1 MSLRRRVFRGG
12 ALLGVSNVV
21 GQALRF
27 VRNVIV
33 ARILTPEDFGV
44 AATFWIATGFLATI
58 SELGFQQLLIQTP
71 EGDEERFGA
80 TIQSMMT
87 ARSLLIGAV
96 IFALA
101 GPVAAMFRVPEAT
114 WAFRLLAV
122 VSVLGGF
129 RHCDLHRLKRGLRFG
144 PAVVTGLVAAIVTT
158 FLAWPIATYVG
169 DYSAF
174 VWLAIIQ
181 TGMGT
186 LFSHVLAERPFRLGW
201 DWQVVRRS
209 LSFGWPLLLNSL
221 LIYAALQ
228 GDRIILAGAYTKAEL
243 GLYSIALGLAMT
255 PCGMVAGVMSSLM
268 LPMLSRAQDDRRK
281 FQRHYVVC
289 AQLLGVVGVVVG
301 AVFFILGPAL
311 ISLLYGSKYGGAG
324 VVIGW
329 LAAMHCIHLLRHAP
343 VTAAMA
349 LGDTRIPLLA
359 NVFRQSGLVAAFA
372 AAAAH
377 APLKWIAIA
386 GVVGELIALGTSFAL
401 LRCRQGVPVRLVSVP
416 VIVLVCGLAFCGWLG
431 TLATIYSNLLTASCV
446 FLLVAGAAS
455 VICLFAFA
463 ELQRESRALL
473 ASVLRR
479 LSVAF
484 SQASSG

>member
-329 LAAMHCIHLLRHAP
+329 LAARESVRLVRVA
-343 VTAAMA
+343 VTAGALA
-349 LGDTRIPLLA
+349 LGDTRNSLVA
-359 NVFRQSGLVAAFA
+359 NLFRQCGLALALA
-372 AAAAH
+372 AAATGAS
-377 APLKWIAIA
+377 LRWIAVA
-386 GVVGELIALGTSFAL
+386 GVVGEVIALSSSVVWVRWRHGLPMRLAAVPGSLLLGGLLLSAWFSGSDILRGDLFAAACASAVAVVGSCAAAL
-401 LRCRQGVPVRLVSVP
+401 LAFPELRRESRTLA
-416 VIVLVCGLAFCGWLG
+416 GLAF
-431 TLATIYSNLLTASCV
+431 
-446 FLLVAGAAS
+446 
-455 VICLFAFA
+455 
-463 ELQRESRALL
+463 
-473 ASVLRR
+473 RR
-479 LSVAF
+479 
-484 SQASSG
+484 SSIGCS